1 MQKEIWKDIEDFP
14 NYEVS
19 DQGRVRNK
27 KTGHILS
34 PVPDKDGYFRVHLGK
49 DIVTKRIHRLVAV
62 AFIPNVENKSQVNH
76 INGDKMDNRASN
88 LEWCSALENNTH
100 ALNTGLRNVSRRVK
114 IVETGEIFNSI
125 RECAKFINAKEQNV
139 QAVASGSYNHKT
151 VKGFHIEYVDRHK
164 SKPFLYDYQ
173 MDAVNKLQ
181 NGNILCGSVG
191 SGKSRTG
198 LFYYFKENGGW
209 IDGDDYTPMKNPQD
223 LYIITTAKKRD
234 SLEFEGELAN
244 FHMQTNKEL
253 SRYKNKI
260 VIDSWNNIGKY
271 TEVKNAFFLLDEQR
285 LVSYG
290 SWTKSFLKIA
300 KNNNWILLTATPA
313 DTYMDLLP
321 VFLANGF
328 YKNKTEFTRE
338 HCVYSRY
345 SKYPKIEKYVNTRR
359 LDRLKERII
368 VQMNYKH
375 KINTHHEDI
384 YCGYDIHKYK
394 EVMRNRW
401 NPYKNEPIQQASS
414 LCYILRRIVN
424 TDESRVT
431 ALLELL
437 EDISKAIIFYSFDY
451 ELELLRHLFWDTD
464 GVEENPLSDFEVAEY
479 NGHIH
484 QEVPNSKKWV
494 YLCQYTAAAE
504 GWECIKTNTIIFFS
518 QNYSYKVMTQA
529 AGRIDRLNTPYTD
542 LYYYHLKSRSG
553 IDLAISRAL
562 KQKKKFNETRW
573 LNGK

>member
-1 MQKEIWKDIEDFP
+1 MQKEIWKVIDDFP
-14 NYEVS
+14 SYEVS

-34 PVPDKDGYFRVHLGK
+34 PVPDKDGYLRIHLGK
-49 DIVTKRIHRLVAV
+49 DTVTKRIHRLVAV

-88 LEWCSALENNTH
+88 LEWCSALENNMH
-100 ALNTGLRNVSRRVK
+100 ALDIGLRNVSRSVK

-139 QAVASGSYNHKT
+139 QAAASGSYNHRT

-209 IDGDDYTPMKNPQD
+209 IDGDDYIPMKNPQD

-244 FHMQTNKEL
+244 FHMQTNKDQN
-253 SRYKNKI
+253 RYKNKV

-271 TEVKNAFFLLDEQR
+271 AEVKNAFFLLDEQR

-345 SKYPKIEKYVNTRR
+345 SKYPRIEKYINTQR
-359 LDRLKERII
+359 LDRLRDRVI

-384 YCGYDIHKYK
+384 
-394 EVMRNRW
+394 
-401 NPYKNEPIQQASS
+401 
-414 LCYILRRIVN
+414 
-424 TDESRVT
+424 
-431 ALLELL
+431 
-437 EDISKAIIFYSFDY
+437 
-451 ELELLRHLFWDTD
+451 
-464 GVEENPLSDFEVAEY
+464 
-479 NGHIH
+479 
-484 QEVPNSKKWV
+484 
-494 YLCQYTAAAE
+494 
-504 GWECIKTNTIIFFS
+504 
-518 QNYSYKVMTQA
+518 
-529 AGRIDRLNTPYTD
+529 
-542 LYYYHLKSRSG
+542 
-553 IDLAISRAL
+553 
-562 KQKKKFNETRW
+562 
-573 LNGK
+573 